1 MPALIA
7 TTRIKANVASYSSGG
22 PSAFFAF
29 SLFAFAFS
37 SFFWFPRSKQTDHL
51 LKKHKYYGG

>member
-7 TTRIKANVASYSSGG
+7 TTRIKADVANYGGSG

-29 SLFAFAFS
+29 TLLAFAFS
-37 SFFWFPRSKQTDHL
+37 SF
-51 LKKHKYYGG
+51 